1 MQGQRIFY
9 TSNNETSSKKILY
22 DAHHDDPCRKFFVLY
37 NSYKVK
43 IKVLLIIKK
52 NCIVRRF

>member
-52 NCIVRRF
+52 IVL